1 MKSLFLTLLLVT
13 VPLGAVDISGKWTG
27 AFEGQNNE
35 GEKKTEPVLMIF
47 KQEGDKLTGSGGPNE
62 GEQHAFQN
70 GKIEGDKLS
79 FEILLENGGTIFFNL
94 TVTGDE
100 IKGDMKR
107 TRGDREQTAKL
118 SLKRLVDK

>member
-1 MKSLFLTLLLVT
+1 MISLCLTLLLVT
-13 VPLGAVDISGKWTG
+13 LPLGAIDISGKWTG
-27 AFEGQNNE
+27 SFEAQNNE
-35 GEKKTEPVLMIF
+35 GEKRTEPVFMVL

-70 GKIEGDKLS
+70 GKVEGDKVS
-79 FEILLENGGTIFFNL
+79 FEIALGNGGTIYFNL

-107 TRGDREQTAKL
+107 AREDKEQTAKL
-118 SLKRLVDK
+118 SLKRLVEK

>member
-13 VPLGAVDISGKWTG
+13 LPLGAIDISGKWTG
-27 AFEGQNNE
+27 GFEAQNNE
-35 GEKKTEPVLMIF
+35 GEKKTEPVLMIL

-70 GKIEGDKLS
+70 GKVEGDKVS
-79 FEILLENGGTIFFNL
+79 FEITLGNGGTIYFNL

-107 TRGDREQTAKL
+107 AREGREQTAKL
-118 SLKRLVDK
+118 SLKRLVEK

>member
-1 MKSLFLTLLLVT
+1 MKSLLLTLLLVT
-13 VPLGAVDISGKWTG
+13 LPLGAIDISGKWTG
-27 AFEGQNNE
+27 SFEGQNPE
-35 GEKKTEPVLMIF
+35 GEKRTEPVFMIL

-70 GKIEGDKLS
+70 GKVEGDKLS
-79 FEILLENGGTIFFNL
+79 FEIALGNGVTISFNL

-107 TRGDREQTAKL
+107 VRGDREQTAKL
-118 SLKRLVDK
+118 SLKRLVEK